1 MTKNQIEYAK
11 LWETRRANQRA
22 ELLKER
28 EQELTRAIEAHKLQE
43 TRRSNL
49 AREGLTAAAT
59 AETIRS
65 NQAREGYNL
74 LNLGEITR
82 HNQSVE
88 GYNAQQLAET
98 VRANKAREGLQVQQL
113 NLDTSRLEETRR
125 HNVTSEQ
132 MQDYYNRASIN
143 EAVRSHKATEAL
155 GYAQNQLGYAQL
167 SALNTY
173 RDRELVLRADK
184 QSEEARHNLAA
195 ESESHRHNIYSER
208 AQTRANTLRSQE
220 IEVRR
225 QEADTHATRAQFQNA
240 ESVFGMVREGT
251 QVAKQIIPIIVG
263 GLGT

>member
-28 EQELTRAIEAHKLQE
+28 EQELTRTIEDRRLRE
-43 TRRSNL
+43 TQRSNL

-98 VRANKAREGLQVQQL
+98 ARANKAREGLQVQQL
-113 NLDTSRLEETRR
+113 NLDSAKLDEVKR

-132 MQDYYNRASIN
+132 MQDYYNRASIS
-143 EAVRSHKATEAL
+143 EAVRSHKANEAL

-167 SALNTY
+167 SALNSY
-173 RDRELVLRADK
+173 RDSELVLKADK
-184 QSEEARHNLAA
+184 QAEEARHNLAA
-195 ESESHRHNIYSER
+195 ETESHRHNIYAER
-208 AQTRANTLRSQE
+208 AQTRANTLRSRE
-220 IEVRR
+220 IDIRR
-225 QEADTHATRAQFQNA
+225 QEADTHATRSKFQNA
-240 ESVFGMVREGT
+240 ESVVGMVREGT
-251 QVAKQIIPIIVG
+251 QVARQIIPIIVG